1 MLLRHLKS
9 LKLSKAKKQEVTQ
22 HALDTR
28 VATSHTP
35 KISAAA
41 NLSSGL

>member
-28 VATSHTP
+28 VATSHTQR
-35 KISAAA
+35 
-41 NLSSGL
+41 LVQLQT